1 MESIIIDTKIKS
13 NNKKIINTINNIN
26 YIMLDIFNKFKDI
39 IYIRINIYY
48 NVIKSIYFNT
58 YTIRNNNIKKNI
70 HVNNYVKKIL
80 L

>member
-39 IYIRINIYY
+39 IYIRINIY
-48 NVIKSIYFNT
+48 FNT